1 MTSAPSPPSSQMSP
15 SATLRKLLGAV
26 AGMLLIV
33 ALTAFLVECMYRY
46 YLSTI
51 VADEV
56 AKTFKPV
63 ERPSF
68 GAYGIA
74 PWIFDKEQGFVFDQ
88 RPWRTAVIKDGA
100 FDNCAAGGQGNRFG
114 NVGRAPDHYA
124 DADLRLLIVGSSY
137 SMVGDEKGRFVDE
150 VLMERLSKRL
160 GRHVSV
166 LNFSR
171 DATGVLTYIDT
182 ARYEI
187 DKLKPDAVIAL
198 INVTALIYQ
207 RHWRVVLPEEDGF
220 RRMYFS
226 LDPIPQPTDPA
237 RAVPQPIVIN
247 DNITEEWC
255 RKMTEARS
263 RGDEDAVH
271 NDPLLKALIT
281 RHQKL
286 QRDAVVPQIL
296 IDFWRR
302 DVSFALNLLLTGDP
316 FDGMTM
322 FGDQP
327 IYTPLT
333 LDRYTDDSD
342 FNAAV
347 KHLKTSGVPFIPVH
361 IPTLPQM
368 RKYPDGGYEFAAHG
382 VPPRRGASLV
392 ASLEQALGEPFVH
405 LYRYYPSEL
414 KTDPLK
420 LVNSAADSHPNQ
432 VGVDAMAE
440 ALEQLL
446 LHHPRTANILK
457 PAG

>member
-1 MTSAPSPPSSQMSP
+1 MTSAPPQPQLSP
-15 SATLRKLLGAV
+15 SAPIRKFFGAV
-26 AGMLLIV
+26 AKTVFVL
-33 ALTAFLVECMYRY
+33 ALTAFLVECAYRY
-46 YLSTI
+46 YLSSI
-51 VADEV
+51 IAEEV
-56 AKTFKPV
+56 SNRFKSV

-100 FDNCAAGGQGNRFG
+100 FDYCAAGGQGNRFG
-114 NVGRAPDHYA
+114 NVGRAPNNYA
-124 DADLRLLIVGSSY
+124 DADLRLIIVGSSY
-137 SMVGDEKGRFVDE
+137 SMVGDEKGRLVDE
-150 VLMERLSKRL
+150 VLMDRLSKRL
-160 GRHVSV
+160 GRKVSV

-171 DATGVLTYIDT
+171 DATGVLTYVDT

-187 DKLKPDAVIAL
+187 EKSKPDAVIAL

-237 RAVPQPIVIN
+237 RAVSQPIVIN

-255 RKMTEARS
+255 RNMTEGRS
-263 RGDEDAVH
+263 RGDEDAGH
-271 NDPLLKALIT
+271 SDPLLKALIA

-342 FNAAV
+342 FNEAV
-347 KHLKTSGVPFIPVH
+347 KHLKASGVPLIPVQ
-361 IPTLPQM
+361 IPTLSEM

-405 LYRYYPSEL
+405 LYSYYPSEL

-420 LVNSAADSHPNQ
+420 LVQGAADSHPNQ

-440 ALEQLL
+440 ALEQMLL
-446 LHHPRTANILK
+446 QHPRTANILK
-457 PAG
+457 RSG